1 MGPLNAREVWPQN
14 KILKG
19 IGVSPGIIIG
29 PAYLMAETEKSPVFF
44 RYLSSLEK
52 AEQEVA
58 RFRDAVTE
66 ARTELLQI
74 KDSIPV
80 DFREHA
86 YIVDTH
92 ILILQDR
99 MFFEEAVRLILEEKV
114 NAEWA
119 IRKAVEKA
127 QVLFSR
133 ISDPYI
139 KSRIKDVEDVGDRVL
154 RHLTGATAFN
164 LDRLTEPVII
174 VARDLSPADTTQ
186 LRIDRVQGFITETG
200 GKTSHTAIMA
210 QSLEIPAVVGLE
222 KATRLIDTGYTLIL
236 DGLSGTVIINPDAPM
251 LELYLERK
259 AKFEK
264 FKEETNKCSFL
275 PAVTVDEH
283 ETRVMANIEFQ
294 EELSLA
300 LDYGAD
306 GIGLYRTEF
315 LYLRQRTLPTEE
327 ELFEDY
333 KIVARIMSPRPVT
346 LRTLDVGGDKL
357 AAYLDYAPEEKNP
370 ALGLRA
376 IRFCLKEERL
386 FRTQLRAILRS
397 SVFGRVRL
405 MFPLISG
412 IQEITAAKRILE
424 EVKDDLRRENQ
435 PFDESMP
442 VGVMIEVPAA
452 VMLADF
458 LAREADFFSIG
469 TNDLIQYALAIDRVN
484 KEVADMYQPLHP
496 AVLRMIQRVVEAG
509 HATGIEVTVCGEM
522 AGDPLYTPILLGLGV
537 DELSMNALS
546 IPVVKR
552 IVRLATLEE
561 CHEYASQALSLGTA
575 EAVNSFTASMMAR
588 RFPEVFM
595 FGRDLAAS
603 AGL

>member
-1 MGPLNAREVWPQN
+1 MGPLNAHIAWPQN
-14 KILKG
+14 KVLKG

-29 PAYLMAETEKSPVFF
+29 PAYLMAETEKAPVFY
-44 RYLSSLEK
+44 RYLSSQEK

-58 RFRDAVTE
+58 RFRDAVIQ

-74 KDSIPV
+74 KESIPA

-99 MFFEEAVRLILEEKV
+99 MFFEEAVRLIQDEKI

-127 QVLFSR
+127 KELFAR

-154 RHLTGATAFN
+154 RHLTGVSVFN
-164 LDRLTEPVII
+164 LDKLTEPVII

-222 KATRLIDTGYTLIL
+222 NATRLVDTGYILIL
-236 DGLSGTVIINPDAPM
+236 DGLTGTVIINPDARM
-251 LELYLERK
+251 LEIYLERK

-315 LYLRQRTLPTEE
+315 LYLRQRGLPSEA

-333 KIVARIMSPRPVT
+333 QTVARIMAPRPVT
-346 LRTLDVGGDKL
+346 LRTLDIGGDKL
-357 AAYLDYAPEEKNP
+357 ASYLDYSHEEKNP

-386 FRTQLRAILRS
+386 FRTQLRAILRA
-397 SVFGRVRL
+397 SVFGHVRL

-412 IQEITAAKRILE
+412 IQEISAAKRILE
-424 EVKDDLRRENQ
+424 EVKEELRRENQ
-435 PFDESMP
+435 PFDEAMP

-452 VMLADF
+452 VMMADF
-458 LAREADFFSIG
+458 LSQEADFFSIG

-484 KEVADMYQPLHP
+484 KYVADMYQPLHP

-509 HATGIEVTVCGEM
+509 HAAGIDVTVCGEM

-561 CHEYASQALSLGTA
+561 CQEYATQALSLGTP
-575 EAVNSFTASMMAR
+575 EAVNSYTTSVMAR
-588 RFPEVFM
+588 RFPEVFL
-595 FGRDLAAS
+595 FGRDLATS
-603 AGL
+603 VGL